1 MPVCESPDF
10 VYPMTMEIFYP
21 IVEQAAYGNVQKQ
34 WIHDRTAACSVSSA
48 GSAFAEEVKPNVNIT
63 KDVIL
68 LGRTRTDVR
77 FSSRDEGNAMTNIV
91 ISNIKDKLGTPLYV
105 ETSGPRSGKSTIFE
119 LATIEPFAGPFGNVE
134 YFKIVLRRSENQAVD
149 L

>member
-1 MPVCESPDF
+1 MAICETPDF

-21 IVEQAAYGNVQKQ
+21 IVEQAAYGNVKKQ
-34 WIHDRTAACSVSSA
+34 WIHDRTAACSISSA
-48 GSAFAEEVKPNVNIT
+48 GSAFAEEIKPNVNIT

-68 LGRTRTDVR
+68 LGRVRSDIR
-77 FSSRDEGNAMTNIV
+77 FSSRDDRNSMTNIIV
-91 ISNIKDKLGTPLYV
+91 SNVKDKFGTPLYV

-119 LATIEPFAGPFGNVE
+119 LATIEPFAGPFGKVE

>member
-1 MPVCESPDF
+1 MVACETTDF
-10 VYPMTMEIFYP
+10 IYPMTMEIFYP
-21 IVEQAAYGNVQKQ
+21 LVEQAAYGNVKKQ
-34 WIHDRTAACSVSSA
+34 WMHDRTVACSISSA

-68 LGRTRTDVR
+68 LGRARTDVR
-77 FSSRDEGNAMTNIV
+77 FSSRDAGNSMTNIV
-91 ISNIKDKLGTPLYV
+91 ISNIKDKSGNPLYV

-119 LATIEPFAGPFGNVE
+119 LATIEPFAGPFGTVE